1 MLANL
6 IRSGIKTWRRR
17 ALLCQ
22 PNNNNKNEE
31 KKNPLR
37 FHIERIL
44 YWPRSRS
51 SFTTTKNRIYYIKI
65 QMASICMVPDVY
77 MQSNILLSSKKRRES
92 RLTANGSPQQQQ
104 KQTSRWNGWDRR
116 RRRDVVGA
124 PQHLSINNDIIFQLL
139 YETFKCLLNRL
150 RPSLQRKGRNKISN
164 PFLFR
169 IRWPMRGSYHWR
181 GKKLHH
187 SSTLKE
193 AEVYF
198 YEIELRCAHQCNR
211 PYMSSGN
218 FNSLESN
225 AVRVEHMGF
234 FKSGLLSVVV
244 IKASKRV
251 IQLMRLTVLQ
261 ADPIQW

>member
-1 MLANL
+1 MERDFCSA
-6 IRSGIKTWRRR
+6 SPTTTTKTR
-17 ALLCQ
+17 
-22 PNNNNKNEE
+22 K

-51 SFTTTKNRIYYIKI
+51 SFTTTKNRILLYKDTDGFYLYGPW
-65 QMASICMVPDVY
+65 CVY

-198 YEIELRCAHQCNR
+198 YEIELRRAHQCKR

-234 FKSGLLSVVV
+234 YKSGLLSVVV